1 MNSRYP
7 VPGTKL
13 KDLDTPCLLIDLD
26 AFEHN
31 IQLMANFYKERT
43 VKLRPHTKN
52 HKSPLIAHM
61 QIQAGGTV
69 GGVCT
74 AKVSEAEVMVQ
85 GGINQVLIANQIVT
99 KDKISRLI
107 SLARRADIIVGAD
120 DVRNVQDLADATQ
133 TAGVEL
139 GVIVEVD
146 TQMGRCGVRTVEQG
160 IEVAK
165 AIKSKPFLNMRGVMS
180 HQTIPPTEDRETR
193 VLQGR
198 KMIEKVIDL
207 KNALTNIG
215 IPVEIVSTGET
226 WSYDVAADID
236 GVTEIQGGS
245 YLLMEAG
252 YSFMSEF
259 HYASKI
265 LGTVISAVRPGKAI
279 GDIGIKAI
287 GTPKGLP
294 ILEGNPGTIVEQ
306 LHAEHVILNT
316 KSGPDLSP
324 GENFT
329 LIPGQQDIMV
339 NRWDRFIA
347 VRNGEVEA
355 VWDIPGRGCHN

>member
-1 MNSRYP
+1 MNFRYP

-31 IQLMANFYKERT
+31 IQLMANFYRERT

-107 SLARRADIIVGAD
+107 SLARRAEIIVAAD

-160 IEVAK
+160 IEIAK
-165 AIKSKPFLNMRGVMS
+165 AINSKP
-180 HQTIPPTEDRETR
+180 
-193 VLQGR
+193 
-198 KMIEKVIDL
+198 
-207 KNALTNIG
+207 
-215 IPVEIVSTGET
+215 
-226 WSYDVAADID
+226 
-236 GVTEIQGGS
+236 
-245 YLLMEAG
+245 
-252 YSFMSEF
+252 
-259 HYASKI
+259 
-265 LGTVISAVRPGKAI
+265 
-279 GDIGIKAI
+279 
-287 GTPKGLP
+287 
-294 ILEGNPGTIVEQ
+294 
-306 LHAEHVILNT
+306 
-316 KSGPDLSP
+316 
-324 GENFT
+324 
-329 LIPGQQDIMV
+329 
-339 NRWDRFIA
+339 
-347 VRNGEVEA
+347 
-355 VWDIPGRGCHN
+355 